1 MYGKEPTVAPIREA
15 RFKGKGQSNGL
26 KAGTESVCYCYSQ
39 TYDSKPARRSQRAG
53 FEIMS
58 LGKYSVSC
66 ELLRGVAE
74 WSGGRSFEE
83 NLPFVTMPG
92 SG

>member
-39 TYDSKPARRSQRAG
+39 TYASKPARRSRRAG
-53 FEIMS
+53 FEFVS
-58 LGKYSVSC
+58 LKRYSVNC
-66 ELLRGVAE
+66 ELLWGVME
-74 WSGGRSFEE
+74 WSGGRGFEE

>member
-39 TYDSKPARRSQRAG
+39 TYASKPARRSRRAG
-53 FEIMS
+53 FEFVS
-58 LGKYSVSC
+58 LKKYSVNRK
-66 ELLRGVAE
+66 LLCGTME
-74 WSGGRSFEE
+74 WSGERISEE
-83 NLPFVTMPG
+83 SMPFVTMSS

>member
-1 MYGKEPTVAPIREA
+1 MYGTRPTVAPIREA

-26 KAGTESVCYCYSQ
+26 KASTESVCYCYSQ
-39 TYDSKPARRSQRAG
+39 TYAPKPARRSRRAG
-53 FEIMS
+53 FEYVS
-58 LGKYSVSC
+58 LRKYSVNRK
-66 ELLRGVAE
+66 LLCGTME
-74 WSGGRSFEE
+74 WSGGRIFEE

>member
-1 MYGKEPTVAPIREA
+1 MYGKRPTVAPIREA

-26 KAGTESVCYCYSQ
+26 KASTESVCYCYSQ
-39 TYDSKPARRSQRAG
+39 TYAPKPARRSRRAG
-53 FEIMS
+53 FESVS
-58 LGKYSVSC
+58 LKKYSVNRK
-66 ELLRGVAE
+66 LLCGTME
-74 WSGGRSFEE
+74 WSGGRIFEE